1 MAKADVLDRVAAD
14 LSRGHT
20 QPAIQR
26 LGSLVAAHPTD
37 LDLRRR
43 LAAVHRMVG
52 NQVEAGRWSYLNA
65 DADPAEIQ
73 AFERAYPSP
82 AARLSELSWPAQE
95 GHAATDFARDRL
107 AALTGAGDSA
117 VDRPVTRSAAEL
129 VGAAPGQ
136 RLTAVERPAGHPAVL
151 TQRHRWRYRLVA
163 LLVAA
168 PFAAFGAFTV
178 VQWIVG

>member
-65 DADPAEIQ
+65 DADPAETQ

-82 AARLSELSWPAQE
+82 AARLRELCWPTQE
-95 GHAATDFARDRL
+95 GHAATDFARDRI
-107 AALTGAGDSA
+107 AALTGASDST
-117 VDRPVTRSAAEL
+117 VHHRPVTRSVAH
-129 VGAAPGQ
+129 P
-136 RLTAVERPAGHPAVL
+136 TADRPVTPRHP
-151 TQRHRWRYRLVA
+151 WRYRLLA

>member
-43 LAAVHRMVG
+43 LAAVHRLVG

-65 DADPAEIQ
+65 DADPTEIL
-73 AFERAYPSP
+73 AFERAFPSP
-82 AARLSELSWPAQE
+82 VARLRELCWPAHE
-95 GHAATDFARDRL
+95 AHAATDFARDRI
-107 AALTGAGDSA
+107 AT
-117 VDRPVTRSAAEL
+117 
-129 VGAAPGQ
+129 
-136 RLTAVERPAGHPAVL
+136 LTADQPSARAAKPVVATAYRSPLTAPRPPLPGG
-151 TQRHRWRYRLVA
+151 T
-163 LLVAA
+163 
-168 PFAAFGAFTV
+168 G
-178 VQWIVG
+178 

>member
-52 NQVEAGRWSYLNA
+52 NDVEAGRWSYLNA

-82 AARLSELSWPAQE
+82 VARLRELCWPAQE

-107 AALTGAGDSA
+107 AALTDAGQSTVDQPA
-117 VDRPVTRSAAEL
+117 ARATVDRTAGGPAA
-129 VGAAPGQ
+129 V
-136 RLTAVERPAGHPAVL
+136 
-151 TQRHRWRYRLVA
+151 TQRHRWRYRLVI
-163 LLVAA
+163 LLVAV
-168 PFAAFGAFTV
+168 PFAVIGAFTV

>member
-82 AARLSELSWPAQE
+82 ATRLRELCWPAQE

-107 AALTGAGDSA
+107 AALAGAGDST
-117 VDRPVTRSAAEL
+117 VDRPIRST
-129 VGAAPGQ
+129 VD
-136 RLTAVERPAGHPAVL
+136 RPAGRPATVTA

-168 PFAAFGAFTV
+168 PFAAIGAFTV

>member
-52 NQVEAGRWSYLNA
+52 NHVEAGRWSYLNA

-82 AARLSELSWPAQE
+82 AARLRELCWPEQE

-107 AALTGAGDSA
+107 AALTGTGNSTVDRSPST
-117 VDRPVTRSAAEL
+117 VDRPA
-129 VGAAPGQ
+129 G
-136 RLTAVERPAGHPAVL
+136 RPAAVA
-151 TQRHRWRYRLVA
+151 RARRWRYRLVA

-168 PFAAFGAFTV
+168 PFAAIGAFTV